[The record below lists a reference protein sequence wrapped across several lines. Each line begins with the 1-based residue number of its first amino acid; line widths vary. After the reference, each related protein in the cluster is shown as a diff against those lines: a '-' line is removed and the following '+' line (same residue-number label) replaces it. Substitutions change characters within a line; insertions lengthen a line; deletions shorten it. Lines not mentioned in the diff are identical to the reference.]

1 MCVNIFVLLTIYHY
15 YKTTILLI
23 FVIRYI
29 LLKETLMSIICR
41 VIFISLLFITIS
53 YTQGFYINK
62 SGKQTFHFYD
72 EMGRNQATFF
82 SHAPFE
88 DITGLSS
95 EVSGWVSFDIQDV
108 KNTLSGEIII
118 KTASI
123 KTGIENRD
131 EHLRTSEWLNAEAY
145 PNITFVIKEIEMISN
160 GGSNKLQL
168 TVLGDFTVRGVTRQV
183 FSDVTMEYLEESEL
197 TKIRMPGDLVGVK
210 AKFNINLSDYGV
222 RHMLIGKRVSEEVEI
237 KANIIGTNA
246 LDVPQTN

>member
-1 MCVNIFVLLTIYHY
+1 
-15 YKTTILLI
+15 
-23 FVIRYI
+23 
-29 LLKETLMSIICR
+29 MSIICR
-41 VIFISLLFITIS
+41 VFFISFLLITLS
-53 YTQGFYINK
+53 NAQGFYINK
-62 SGKQTFHFYD
+62 SGEQTFHFKD
-72 EMGRNQATFF
+72 DLGRNQATFF
-82 SHAPFE
+82 SHAPYE
-88 DITGLSS
+88 DITGLTND
-95 EVSGWVSFDIQDV
+95 VSGWVSFDIQDV

-145 PNITFVIKEIEMISN
+145 PNITFVIKEVTTINSDV
-160 GGSNKLQL
+160 SNKLRL

-183 FSDVTMEYLEESEL
+183 FSDVRMEYLEESEL
-197 TKIRMPGDLVGVK
+197 TKIRMPGDLLGVK

-246 LDVPQTN
+246 SDVPKTNGFN

>member
-1 MCVNIFVLLTIYHY
+1 MLIIYRVLL
-15 YKTTILLI
+15 
-23 FVIRYI
+23 
-29 LLKETLMSIICR
+29 
-41 VIFISLLFITIS
+41 ISLLIVTLS
-53 YTQGFYINK
+53 NAQGFYINK
-62 SGKQTFHFYD
+62 SGEQTFHFND

-88 DITGLSS
+88 DITGLSN

-108 KNTLSGEIII
+108 KNTLVGEVFI

-145 PNITFVIKEIEMISN
+145 PNISFVIKEIETIN
-160 GGSNKLQL
+160 NDVSNKLRL
-168 TVLGDFTVRGVTRQV
+168 TVLGDFTVRGVTKQEY
-183 FSDVTMEYLEESEL
+183 SDVTMEYLEESEL
-197 TKIRMPGDLVGVK
+197 TKTRMPGDLLGVK

-237 KANIIGTNA
+237 TANIIGTNA
-246 LDVPQTN
+246 SDIPKTNEPN

>member
-1 MCVNIFVLLTIYHY
+1 MLIIYRVLL
-15 YKTTILLI
+15 
-23 FVIRYI
+23 
-29 LLKETLMSIICR
+29 
-41 VIFISLLFITIS
+41 ISLLIVTLS
-53 YTQGFYINK
+53 NAQGFYINK
-62 SGKQTFHFYD
+62 SGEQTFHFND

-88 DITGLSS
+88 DITGLSN

-108 KNTLSGEIII
+108 KNTLVGEVFI

-145 PNITFVIKEIEMISN
+145 PNISFVIKEIETIN
-160 GGSNKLQL
+160 NDVSNKLRL
-168 TVLGDFTVRGVTRQV
+168 TVLGDFTVRGVTKQEY
-183 FSDVTMEYLEESEL
+183 SDVTMEYLEESEL
-197 TKIRMPGDLVGVK
+197 TKTRMPGDLLGVK

-237 KANIIGTNA
+237 TANIIGTNDT
-246 LDVPQTN
+246 DVTQTNGSN

>member
-1 MCVNIFVLLTIYHY
+1 MLIIYRVL
-15 YKTTILLI
+15 
-23 FVIRYI
+23 
-29 LLKETLMSIICR
+29 
-41 VIFISLLFITIS
+41 FISLLIVTLS
-53 YTQGFYINK
+53 NAQGFYINK
-62 SGKQTFHFYD
+62 SGEQTFHFND

-88 DITGLSS
+88 DITGLSN

-108 KNTLSGEIII
+108 KNTLVGEVFI

-145 PNITFVIKEIEMISN
+145 PNISFVIKEIETIN
-160 GGSNKLQL
+160 NDVSNKLRL
-168 TVLGDFTVRGVTRQV
+168 TVLGDFTVRGVTKQEY
-183 FSDVTMEYLEESEL
+183 SDVTMEYLEESEL
-197 TKIRMPGDLVGVK
+197 TKTRMPGDLLGVK

-237 KANIIGTNA
+237 TANIIGTNDT
-246 LDVPQTN
+246 DVTQTNGSN

>member
-1 MCVNIFVLLTIYHY
+1 MLILYRVL
-15 YKTTILLI
+15 
-23 FVIRYI
+23 
-29 LLKETLMSIICR
+29 
-41 VIFISLLFITIS
+41 FISLLIVTLS
-53 YTQGFYINK
+53 NAQGFYINK
-62 SGKQTFHFYD
+62 SGEQTFHFND

-88 DITGLSS
+88 DITGLSN

-108 KNTLSGEIII
+108 KNTLVGEVFI

-145 PNITFVIKEIEMISN
+145 PNISFVIKEIETIN
-160 GGSNKLQL
+160 NDVSNKLRL
-168 TVLGDFTVRGVTRQV
+168 TVLGDFTVRGVTKQEY
-183 FSDVTMEYLEESEL
+183 SDVTMEYLEESEL
-197 TKIRMPGDLVGVK
+197 TKTRMPGDLLGVK

-237 KANIIGTNA
+237 TANIIGTNDT
-246 LDVPQTN
+246 DVTQTNGSN